1 MGSSK
6 YRKEDIDS
14 DYAKAQ
20 KRVQR
25 KKGFQKHFSIYL
37 VVSAFLYLINQ
48 LTSPHELWFYWPML
62 GWGIGIAIQYSQLY
76 GIPGIIDPV
85 DEDWERREMEAEL
98 RKIKAAKGESFVADK
113 PIEKP
118 VEKLDLK
125 TLDPLK
131 QKETRWDEN
140 ELV

>member
-1 MGSSK
+1 MS
-6 YRKEDIDS
+6 
-14 DYAKAQ
+14 
-20 KRVQR
+20 
-25 KKGFQKHFSIYL
+25 GFFF
-37 VVSAFLYLINQ
+37 VINQ
-48 LTSPHELWFYWPML
+48 LTSPNHLWFYWPML
-62 GWGIGIAIQYSQLY
+62 GWGIAVAIQYSQLY

-98 RKIKAAKGESFVADK
+98 RKIKAAKGESFVVEK
-113 PIEKP
+113 PI
-118 VEKLDLK
+118 EKLDLK

>member
-6 YRKEDIDS
+6 AQKGAIDS

-20 KRVQR
+20 KRVQQ
-25 KKGFQKHFSIYL
+25 KKKFQKHFTVYL
-37 VVSAFLYLINQ
+37 VVSAFLFAINQ
-48 LTSPHELWFYWPML
+48 LTSPNEMWFYWPML

-76 GIPGIIDPV
+76 GIPGLV
-85 DEDWERREMEAEL
+85 EAADEDWERRELEVEM
-98 RKIKAAKGESFVADK
+98 RKIKAAKGERIST
-113 PIEKP
+113 EKP
-118 VEKLDLK
+118 VEKLNLK
-125 TLDPLK
+125 PLDELK